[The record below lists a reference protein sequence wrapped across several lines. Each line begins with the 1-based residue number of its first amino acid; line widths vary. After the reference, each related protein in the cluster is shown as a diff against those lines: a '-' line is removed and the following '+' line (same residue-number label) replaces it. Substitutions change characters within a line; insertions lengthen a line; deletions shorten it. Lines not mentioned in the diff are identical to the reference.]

1 MSNWDDT
8 MLIEC
13 ATSFV
18 RPLELDV
25 KIINNEYNI
34 TVNRQEK

>member
-18 RPLELDV
+18 KPLELDV
-25 KIINNEYNI
+25 KTFIMRIIL
-34 TVNRQEK
+34 Q